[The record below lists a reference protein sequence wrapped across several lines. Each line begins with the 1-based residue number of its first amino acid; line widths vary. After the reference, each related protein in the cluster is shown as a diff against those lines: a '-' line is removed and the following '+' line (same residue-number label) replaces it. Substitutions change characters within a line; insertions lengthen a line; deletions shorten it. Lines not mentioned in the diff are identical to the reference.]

1 MRELNLIKIKKP
13 TGNDPNRHIV
23 WLCES
28 LGLITKRDK
37 ERNCFKIFSEV
48 VKANKEKKYLT
59 SEEISGI
66 LKISRSN
73 VIHYINKL
81 ISSGLV
87 IKIGSK
93 YELRENNLYLL
104 INEIEKDARLI
115 FEDLKKVGL
124 EVDKGLGM

>member
-37 ERNCFKIFSEV
+37 ERNCFKIFSEI
-48 VKANKEKKYLT
+48 VKANREKKYLT
-59 SEEISGI
+59 SEEISRI

-73 VIHYINKL
+73 AVHYINKL
-81 ISSGLV
+81 INSGLV
-87 IKIGSK
+87 IKIGNK
-93 YELRENNLYLL
+93 YELREDNLYLL

>member
-37 ERNCFKIFSEV
+37 ERNCFKIFSEI
-48 VKANKEKKYLT
+48 VKANREKKYLT
-59 SEEISGI
+59 SEEISRI

-73 VIHYINKL
+73 AIHYINKL
-81 ISSGLV
+81 INSGLV

-93 YELRENNLYLL
+93 YELREDNLYLL

>member
-13 TGNDPNRHIV
+13 TGNDPNRHII

>member
-1 MRELNLIKIKKP
+1 MKELNLIKIKKP
-13 TGNDPNRHIV
+13 TGNDPNRHII

-37 ERNCFKIFSEV
+37 DRNCFKVFSEI
-48 VKANKEKKYLT
+48 VKTNKEKKYLT
-59 SEEISGI
+59 SKQISKT

-73 VIHYINKL
+73 VIHYLNKL
-81 ISSGLV
+81 ISSGLI
-87 IKIGSK
+87 IKIGNR
-93 YELRENNLYLL
+93 YELREDNLTLL

-115 FEDLKKVGL
+115 FEDLKRVGL

>member
-13 TGNDPNRHIV
+13 TGDNPNRHII

-37 ERNCFKIFSEV
+37 ERNCFKIFSEI
-48 VKANKEKKYLT
+48 VKSNKEKKYLN
-59 SEEISGI
+59 SEQISKT

-73 VIHYINKL
+73 VVHYLNRLIN
-81 ISSGLV
+81 SGLI
-87 IKIGSK
+87 IKIGNK
-93 YELRENNLYLL
+93 YELREDNLSLL
-104 INEIEKDARLI
+104 VNEIEKDARLI
-115 FEDLKKVGL
+115 FEDLKKVAL

>member
-59 SEEISGI
+59 SEEISRI

>member
-37 ERNCFKIFSEV
+37 EKNCFKIFSEI
-48 VKANKEKKYLT
+48 VKANREKKYLT
-59 SEEISGI
+59 SEEISRI

-73 VIHYINKL
+73 AIHYINKL
-81 ISSGLV
+81 INSGLV

-93 YELRENNLYLL
+93 YELREDNLYLL